1 MHPNRNV
8 IPYAHSPSVRK
19 LSKIATLLLAKNYI
33 LMQTNA
39 LEEMRKLVTYL
50 SHSAGIPVPPCLPGG
65 PPPPPSSLGLPPPP
79 SPPFSLALPP
89 AGSGGEAT
97 RLPSSLFPRLSM
109 PPGLH
114 FPVIT
119 TASSHSHL
127 SLAAH
132 HAHDPPTSSAAHL
145 EAKRHGLL

>member
-1 MHPNRNV
+1 
-8 IPYAHSPSVRK
+8 VRK

-65 PPPPPSSLGLPPPP
+65 PPPPPPPSSLGLPPPP

-89 AGSGGEAT
+89 AGSGGGEAT
-97 RLPSSLFPRLSM
+97 RLPSSLFPRLGSM

-119 TASSHSHL
+119 TAASSSLLSHSHL

-132 HAHDPPTSSAAHL
+132 HAHDPPTSSSAAHL